1 MMRILMSG
9 KIFLVVLFLLSNA
22 LYVEAL
28 SIYDIQYTE
37 DPTGD
42 SPLVGQTV
50 DCAGGVVLHKFLGG
64 KTKLAI
70 YDPANPSGWGGIF
83 AVTTG
88 TEFAEVEVG
97 DVVSFTSMLVEEY
110 RGNTQLVY
118 GPGSAFSKLSTSA
131 LPSPLVVS
139 PSDIAYPV
147 DAGHSSELYEA
158 MLVQVQDVTVAALDQ
173 GKNADNYA
181 LQNVNGTCWA
191 TDYYIGAE
199 LGGATYHPYVQA
211 GAQLD
216 SVTGIIEQ
224 YTRNEW
230 DYYQL
235 CTRTINDVVVPE
247 PVSILLLGVGGS
259 LICRRRRGR

>member
-1 MMRILMSG
+1 MKTFLSFATLLVLMAFTRSM
-9 KIFLVVLFLLSNA
+9 NA
-22 LYVEAL
+22 DIL

-37 DPTGD
+37 DPSGA
-42 SPLVGQTV
+42 SPLVDQTV

-70 YDPANPSGWGGIF
+70 YDPANPNGWGGIF

-88 TEFAEVEVG
+88 TEFADVEPG
-97 DVVSFTSMLVEEY
+97 DVVSFSSMLVEEY
-110 RGNTQLVY
+110 RGNTQLVL
-118 GPGSAFSKLSTSA
+118 GTGSAFSKLGTAA

-139 PSDIAYPV
+139 PSDIASPV

-158 MLVQVQDVTVAALDQ
+158 MLLQVQDVTVAALDL
-173 GKNADNYA
+173 GKNADNYS

-191 TDYYIGAE
+191 TDYYISDEIGD
-199 LGGATYHPYVQA
+199 TYHPYVQV

-224 YTRNEW
+224 YTYAKTGW

-235 CTRTINDVVVPE
+235 CTRSIHDVVPE
-247 PVSILLLGVGGS
+247 PLSILLLGVGGS
-259 LICRRRRGR
+259 LLCRRRWGR